1 MAVSKPTKLRSG
13 PSNGGSPL
21 STSLADPS
29 TELRIDLD
37 KPVVC
42 EAVWHDGSES
52 YPCDN
57 VAEYTG
63 IGHNEIEGH
72 LNSQLVICSECAEL
86 LLTHPNAW
94 CKECEVPLLTNVHP
108 L

>member
-1 MAVSKPTKLRSG
+1 M
-13 PSNGGSPL
+13 PL
-21 STSLADPS
+21 PVADQS
-29 TELRIDLD
+29 TELNVDLD
-37 KPVVC
+37 KPIVC
-42 EAVWHDGSES
+42 EAVWHDDGEK

-72 LNSQLVICSECAEL
+72 YNAQLVLCDECRYL
-86 LLTHPNAW
+86 LENHPQAFCND
-94 CKECEVPLLTNVHP
+94 CQVPLLTNVRP

>member
-1 MAVSKPTKLRSG
+1 MT
-13 PSNGGSPL
+13 
-21 STSLADPS
+21 TSLADPS
-29 TELRIDLD
+29 TELTIDFD
-37 KPVVC
+37 KPLVC

-72 LNSQLVICSECAEL
+72 YNAQLVLCGECAEL
-86 LLTHPNAW
+86 LLTHPNAF
-94 CKECEVPLLTNVHP
+94 CSDCEVPLLTNVHP